1 MQHVVMILDDE
12 VLLPLV
18 NTPKEKHQRGKKGV
32 EEVDFLMQLV
42 FFYASLS
49 QILKSQ
55 RNIFIFQC
63 LCCILFASES
73 TKESDI
79 KISNH
84 IGQTTFVSLA
94 VGIA

>member
-32 EEVDFLMQLV
+32 EEVDFLIVL
-42 FFYASLS
+42 FYTYLS
-49 QILKSQ
+49 QNLKSQ
-55 RNIFIFQC
+55 HNIFIFQC